1 MTVNEFKDKYI
12 NVMCEGCLYA
22 LINLGM
28 LAVLIYNCIR
38 ETGVIWSNTL
48 ITILIMTVFRTAT
61 ADKRTEI
68 RGKLKDMPK
77 DFQEMANK
85 DDK

>member
-38 ETGVIWSNTL
+38 ETGMTWSNTL
-48 ITILIMTVFRTAT
+48 ILIIIMIVFRTAT
-61 ADKRTEI
+61 VEKRTEI
-68 RGKLKDMPK
+68 RSKLKDMPK
-77 DFQEMANK
+77 DFQKM
-85 DDK
+85 DDKDAK

>member
-1 MTVNEFKDKYI
+1 MTVNEFKDKYAA
-12 NVMCEGCLYA
+12 VLCEGCLYA

-48 ITILIMTVFRTAT
+48 ILILIMVVFKAAT
-61 ADKRTEI
+61 ADKRMEI
-68 RGKLKDMPK
+68 RGRLKDMPK
-77 DFQEMANK
+77 DFQKM
-85 DDK
+85 DDKDVK

>member
-1 MTVNEFKDKYI
+1 MTVNEFKDKYA
-12 NVMCEGCLYA
+12 VVLCEGCLYA

-48 ITILIMTVFRTAT
+48 ILILIMTVFRVAT
-61 ADKRTEI
+61 SNKRTEI
-68 RGKLKDMPK
+68 KSKLKDIDNDIRKM
-77 DFQEMANK
+77 
-85 DDK
+85 DDKDVK